1 MADEKSA
8 LDFVAVP
15 MALREELAD
24 APMEMVGM
32 ALMLALYCG
41 MQCNGGVIAGARQW
55 SSRQT
60 LIRVG
65 LTRIPTEDAPGLW
78 RWQGDDLHVLLYSV
92 EHERRTVARRKAG
105 RDAIAARWNKV
116 KNAELSESYTNVDTM
131 VIRPYNDGNTN
142 VDTVVIQGKGKGKGK
157 GGSGVRARTC
167 EDAGD
172 SCPAPTPAPDG
183 FFAWLDIVRRSHP
196 SASKSRQLAGDV
208 IDAALDAFGRFPDA
222 IEQVELLT
230 AYFKDKRL
238 EDNGFYAPRGQRKFF
253 ETLEDVV
260 THAERWRKWA
270 GWKPKKKGVGEL
282 SGGAGE
288 ASGADEGIC
297 TPDEEKR
304 FFEGIREGLGSD
316 DDREEAGV

>member
-116 KNAELSESYTNVDTM
+116 KNAELSAGYTNVDTM
-131 VIRPYNDGNTN
+131 VNTSN
-142 VDTVVIQGKGKGKGK
+142 PQ
-157 GGSGVRARTC
+157 
-167 EDAGD
+167 
-172 SCPAPTPAPDG
+172 PT
-183 FFAWLDIVRRSHP
+183 
-196 SASKSRQLAGDV
+196 
-208 IDAALDAFGRFPDA
+208 
-222 IEQVELLT
+222 
-230 AYFKDKRL
+230 
-238 EDNGFYAPRGQRKFF
+238 
-253 ETLEDVV
+253 
-260 THAERWRKWA
+260 
-270 GWKPKKKGVGEL
+270 
-282 SGGAGE
+282 
-288 ASGADEGIC
+288 
-297 TPDEEKR
+297 
-304 FFEGIREGLGSD
+304 
-316 DDREEAGV
+316 